1 MMFMTPY
8 TRRHTDM
15 GSFNPFRDLAELE
28 RSFFGEDS
36 LAAFRTDIQD
46 TGDAYVLEADLPGFQ
61 KDDINIDVG
70 DDYVT
75 ISAERHSD
83 FEDKDKQ
90 GNYVRC
96 ERSYGA
102 YSRSFSTAGID
113 MDNMKASFDNGVLRL
128 TMPKQQAKPVGGRK
142 LLIE

>member
-1 MMFMTPY
+1 M
-8 TRRHTDM
+8 
-15 GSFNPFRDLAELE
+15 
-28 RSFFGEDS
+28 
-36 LAAFRTDIQD
+36 
-46 TGDAYVLEADLPGFQ
+46 
-61 KDDINIDVG
+61 
-70 DDYVT
+70 T

>member
-46 TGDAYVLEADLPGFQ
+46 TGDAYVLEADLLE
-61 KDDINIDVG
+61 
-70 DDYVT
+70 
-75 ISAERHSD
+75 A
-83 FEDKDKQ
+83 
-90 GNYVRC
+90 VRC
-96 ERSYGA
+96 
-102 YSRSFSTAGID
+102 
-113 MDNMKASFDNGVLRL
+113 
-128 TMPKQQAKPVGGRK
+128 
-142 LLIE
+142 IEEELPAAA

>member
-1 MMFMTPY
+1 
-8 TRRHTDM
+8 M

>member
-1 MMFMTPY
+1 M
-8 TRRHTDM
+8 R
-15 GSFNPFRDLAELE
+15 SFNPFRDLAELE

-46 TGDAYVLEADLPGFQ
+46 TGDAYVLEADLPGFH

-102 YSRSFSTAGID
+102 YIRSFSTAGID

>member
-1 MMFMTPY
+1 
-8 TRRHTDM
+8 M

-46 TGDAYVLEADLPGFQ
+46 TGDAYVLEADLPGFH

-102 YSRSFSTAGID
+102 YSRSLSTAGID

>member
-15 GSFNPFRDLAELE
+15 RSFNPFRDLAELE

-46 TGDAYVLEADLPGFQ
+46 TGDAYVLEADLPGFH